1 VGASDRAPDVGFA
14 TRREPVVDPKLRY
27 IVAGICHATDEC
39 AIAE

>member
-1 VGASDRAPDVGFA
+1 MSWLFMYVGFA

-27 IVAGICHATDEC
+27 VVAEC